1 MTERVNLVD
10 AYDNRSVVA
19 KLVSME
25 ERISG
30 AESSIEKT
38 VEDGEKSIDTKVDT
52 GVTKINS
59 LLTGLDDTIAKAEA
73 AASTAE
79 TASTKAETAAKLVDE
94 DITAANNAV
103 LDAQGYATTGKLH
116 DGTVV
121 ASADSIAKSCETFAD
136 QASKAMSQA
145 QTAAAAASAG
155 ATNAK
160 TSEANAKKSETNAS
174 TYLDTVKASA
184 DAAKTSADAAAQSA
198 TEADA
203 AAASID
209 ASNLVTLTT
218 EQTIDGLKDFTNTG
232 NILRAASRTTSVKAT
247 DVINSGDLAAIN
259 GKYNNLMHRTFL
271 TGVEPAYGKRAF
283 SLVDISQQNGAHTM
297 EVSSPSKYYMT
308 LGSEYTINYD
318 YYKDKKCRML
328 FTIRSPIG
336 YAVVEAFMKF
346 VLDKTSGSANY
357 FHMEVYSS
365 NVLENTMKC
374 VDASIFKMFFTAYS
388 TYRNPEMYLA
398 FGYDGAVIYG
408 LPFSVEAFIAP
419 CFPTTVGSSIYLSNI
434 AWTTHEYK
442 MIPTGSS
449 YHSAGE
455 ISIPITT
462 YTIPEESE

>member
-38 VEDGEKSIDTKVDT
+38 VEDGEKSIDTKVSS

-79 TASTKAETAAKLVDE
+79 TASTKAETAAKSVDE
-94 DITAANNAV
+94 DIVAANNAV

-121 ASADSIAKSCETFAD
+121 TSASNIAKSCETYAD
-136 QASKAMSQA
+136 TASKAVTQA
-145 QTAAAAASAG
+145 QASATAAAASQTAAGQMAASAE
-155 ATNAK
+155 ASAK
-160 TSEANAKKSETNAS
+160 DAS
-174 TYLDTVKASA
+174 GYLDTVKASA

-259 GKYNNLMHRTFL
+259 GKYNNLMHRTL
-271 TGVEPAYGKRAF
+271 TSGLEPAYGKRAL
-283 SLVDISQQNGAHTM
+283 SLVDITQRYATHSM
-297 EVSSPSKYYMT
+297 ERTNPTNYWMT
-308 LGSEYTINYD
+308 LGSGYTLNYEYH
-318 YYKDKKCRML
+318 KDKKCRML

-336 YAVVEAFMKF
+336 YAVVEAFLKF
-346 VLDKTSGSANY
+346 VLDETSGSTYY

-374 VDASIFKMFFTAYS
+374 VDASNFKMIFTAYS
-388 TYRNPEMYLA
+388 TYRNPELYLS

-419 CFPTTVGSSIYLSNI
+419 CFSTTVGLSIYLSDL
-434 AWTTHEYK
+434 AWTTHDSK
-442 MIPTGSS
+442 TIPTGSS

-462 YTIPEESE
+462 YIIPEESE